1 MSLAILRQQLA
12 AVVAGT
18 PSSTPGLPTGMA
30 TLDAML
36 PGGGV
41 PRGRLT
47 ELLAPAGLGKTTL
60 ARSLVAAT
68 IRGGGGVA
76 WIDATRTLD
85 PRDWSAD
92 SAAYDALWVVRPGDP
107 ARGPWCADLLLRSA
121 AFALVVLDGAPVLPR
136 TVAVRLTQLARES
149 DAALLLLGEGTRA
162 SEVGGALRVRLDV
175 HAGGARSPGAA
186 RPRIIATLEKGG
198 PYQQSELEVGR
209 GHGIARRLCTHPEIP
224 DRRGVARPRQRPG
237 GGVAVGSAGSAA
249 GGAVISPATDGAGAA
264 DRASPA
270 GSVGRA
276 VPRPRI
282 GTVRGRRFAQP
293 DYPPRRG

>member
-1 MSLAILRQQLA
+1 MSLAVLREQLA

-18 PSSTPGLPTGMA
+18 PSSTPGLPTGVTA
-30 TLDAML
+30 LDAIL

-47 ELLAPAGLGKTTL
+47 EWLAPAGLGKTTL
-60 ARSLVAAT
+60 ARSLVSAT

-85 PRDWSAD
+85 PRDWAAESATF
-92 SAAYDALWVVRPGDP
+92 DALWVVRPGDP
-107 ARGPWCADLLLRSA
+107 SRGPWCADLLLRSG

-136 TVAVRLTQLARES
+136 AVAVRLTQLARES

-162 SEVGGALRVRLDV
+162 SEVGGALRLRL
-175 HAGGARSPGAA
+175 AGATRSPGAA
-186 RPRIIATLEKGG
+186 SHRIIATLEKGG
-198 PYQQSELEVGR
+198 PYQHVELEVGR

-224 DRRGVARPRQRPG
+224 DRRGVGRPRQRPG
-237 GGVAVGSAGSAA
+237 GGDAPPKS
-249 GGAVISPATDGAGAA
+249 
-264 DRASPA
+264 
-270 GSVGRA
+270 
-276 VPRPRI
+276 RI

-293 DYPPRRG
+293 DYPERQ

>member
-1 MSLAILRQQLA
+1 MSLALLRQQLA

-18 PSSTPGLPTGMA
+18 PSSTPGLPTGVTA
-30 TLDAML
+30 LDTML

-47 ELLAPAGLGKTTL
+47 ELLAPAGLGKTTI

-85 PRDWSAD
+85 PRDWAD
-92 SAAYDALWVVRPGDP
+92 RDTHGTRDTRRTHDTHGTRRTHDTRGTRESRAAGGAFGGFDALWVVRPGDP
-107 ARGPWCADLLLRSA
+107 ARGPWCADLLLRSG

-136 TVAVRLTQLARES
+136 AVAVRLTQLARES

-162 SEVGGALRVRLDV
+162 SEVGGALRLRL
-175 HAGGARSPGAA
+175 AGKRSPGAA
-186 RPRIIATLEKGG
+186 AHRVIATLEKGG
-198 PYQQSELEVGR
+198 PYQHVELEVGR

-224 DRRGVARPRQRPG
+224 DRRGVAR
-237 GGVAVGSAGSAA
+237 S
-249 GGAVISPATDGAGAA
+249 
-264 DRASPA
+264 
-270 GSVGRA
+270 GRH
-276 VPRPRI
+276 
-282 GTVRGRRFAQP
+282 
-293 DYPPRRG
+293 